1 MVLFEPIT
9 GEYGEI
15 SCGWRERNRNP
26 RTAINFDATKAPCSL
41 VEGKGGEVKE
51 ATNLIFKLKNVSE
64 VLARWDGAIGAID
77 SILPRVPS
85 LLYSIPVQESS

>member
-15 SCGWRERNRNP
+15 SCRWRERNRNH
-26 RTAINFDATKAPCSL
+26 RTAINLDATKAPCSL

-51 ATNLIFKLKNVSE
+51 ATNLIFELKNVSE
-64 VLARWDGAIGAID
+64 ILARWDRAIGAID
-77 SILPRVPS
+77 SILPRVSS
-85 LLYSIPVQESS
+85 LLYSIPVQ